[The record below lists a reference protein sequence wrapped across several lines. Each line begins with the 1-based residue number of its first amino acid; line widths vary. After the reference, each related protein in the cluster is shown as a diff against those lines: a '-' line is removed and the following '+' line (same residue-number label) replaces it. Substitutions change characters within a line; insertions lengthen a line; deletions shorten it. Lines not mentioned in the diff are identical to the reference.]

1 MSQRKNWSCN
11 VDFWYQRSL
20 EALCVVM
27 VDRGGEK
34 TCFGFT
40 YNDSIRRISRT
51 DFKPFHL
58 HLLTGHKKKK
68 DKGQSANQRQT
79 GEQLHGLNITRRVG
93 QARWTS
99 CTERPPASGVTS
111 VRGSCCWTARR
122 GRGRTGWRK
131 RCASYISMELL
142 GFFFFLRNHVRAIF
156 MLKAMMRICMKSVD
170 NIFSS
175 CLTWLALCATA
186 ANISGTSQEANYGK
200 SESLLPPR
208 MNNSRLKSSV
218 Y

>member
-1 MSQRKNWSCN
+1 
-11 VDFWYQRSL
+11 
-20 EALCVVM
+20 M
-27 VDRGGEK
+27 VDRGEEK
-34 TCFGFT
+34 TRFGFT
-40 YNDSIRRISRT
+40 FNDWIRRISRT
-51 DFKPFHL
+51 RPMQQTLNPFNL
-58 HLLTGHKKKK
+58 HLLTGHSKKKK

-93 QARWTS
+93 QARRTS

-142 GFFFFLRNHVRAIF
+142 GVFFPRNHVRAIF
-156 MLKAMMRICMKSVD
+156 MLKAKMRICMKSVD